1 MVLSTSALEQSFA
14 LVRVVVESADL
25 AWAMLIQRFL
35 LAISAY
41 LHLTADQQ
49 AVKLPARATS
59 TFYLHHKHH
68 KVQHMKGAI
77 LWCSHCFQEEAQ
89 RGRLSN
95 TTWWTSALEMFMQ
108 LSNSAS
114 VFDPDA

>member
-14 LVRVVVESADL
+14 LVGVVVESADL

-68 KVQHMKGAI
+68 KVQSYGAVTA
-77 LWCSHCFQEEAQ
+77 FRRRAREAGGQ
-89 RGRLSN
+89 RAVSKQRYWGN
-95 TTWWTSALEMFMQ
+95 PT
-108 LSNSAS
+108 
-114 VFDPDA
+114 